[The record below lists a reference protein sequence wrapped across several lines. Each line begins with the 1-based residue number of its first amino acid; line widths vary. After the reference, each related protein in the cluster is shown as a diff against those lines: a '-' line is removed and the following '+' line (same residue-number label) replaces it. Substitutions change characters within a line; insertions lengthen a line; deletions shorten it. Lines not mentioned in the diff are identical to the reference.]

1 MSAIDDPIR
10 LRHMLEASRK
20 VVAFTQGESRASL
33 DADEK
38 LQLALIRLIEIA
50 GMRNRLVHAYF
61 AIDLDRVWDTAT
73 VAMPVLVGQ
82 LEALLAPDRAGE
94 APDPPAAAP

>member
-1 MSAIDDPIR
+1 
-10 LRHMLEASRK
+10 
-20 VVAFTQGESRASL
+20 
-33 DADEK
+33 
-38 LQLALIRLIEIA
+38 
-50 GMRNRLVHAYF
+50 MRNRLVHAYF